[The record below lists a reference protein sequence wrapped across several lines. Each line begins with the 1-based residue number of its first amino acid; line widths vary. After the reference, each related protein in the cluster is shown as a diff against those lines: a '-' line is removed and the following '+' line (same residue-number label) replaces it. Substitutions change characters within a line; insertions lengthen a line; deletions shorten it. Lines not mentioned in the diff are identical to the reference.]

1 MINIV
6 EYASHFPKQTRYRVS
21 FLEYKYRCTKS
32 NTHSIYNW
40 HQKRRSK
47 SRLSNKLNTLQGK
60 YNNIFLNSKKHQKL
74 NNHIV
79 TTRLVNLISVQA
91 VETFKMKCASKRA
104 LVLVVIASG
113 ILIATMA
120 DAASKYFHFM
130 FCHFD
135 SV

>member
-6 EYASHFPKQTRYRVS
+6 EYASHSPKQDIGFHFSSINIGVWSQIIIQFTIDIKRDGLRVDFPTNWIHCKVNTTIN
-21 FLEYKYRCTKS
+21 FLIAPLK
-32 NTHSIYNW
+32 
-40 HQKRRSK
+40 
-47 SRLSNKLNTLQGK
+47 LS
-60 YNNIFLNSKKHQKL
+60 
-74 NNHIV
+74 NHIV

-135 SV
+135 